1 MEDVLGSFFAEIEEI
16 VTNVEESGPPA
27 PVSNI
32 VSEVVAA
39 KPAEIRE
46 QKSSHPVYTYDELPY
61 IANDYLAYEET
72 SVFESAATHNGA
84 YGKPPP
90 PPLPPSSSS
99 SSSNQQSSLPFI
111 PRQNKQF
118 VRKAADEVWVDDSLQ
133 EWPENDFRIF
143 VGDLAKDV
151 TTEMLIKQFQQ
162 YKSFAK
168 AKVLEHHISFTFTE
182 IIDFFLSYVY

>member
-1 MEDVLGSFFAEIEEI
+1 MDDELGSFFAEIEEI
-16 VTNVEESGPPA
+16 ATAVEETSSVA

-32 VSEVVAA
+32 VTEVIAS

-46 QKSSHPVYTYDELPY
+46 QKSHPVYTYDQLPY
-61 IANDYLAYEET
+61 GVVDYSAYEET
-72 SVFESAATHNGA
+72 NAFESAAAHNGV
-84 YGKPPP
+84 YGKPAP
-90 PPLPPSSSS
+90 PPLPPPCSS
-99 SSSNQQSSLPFI
+99 SSSNNQPASLPFI

-118 VRKAADEVWVDDSLQ
+118 VRKAADDVWIDDTLQ

-168 AKVLEHHISFTFTE
+168 AKV
-182 IIDFFLSYVY
+182 